1 VCSPNLIEAAKS
13 YFLIIAAIIEE
24 HISVVGEVVDKH
36 DLAIEIAEGDK
47 EGNYLFVRI
56 RRLLRIFH
64 ILSKVLNLGK
74 DMCTSSER
82 W

>member
-1 VCSPNLIEAAKS
+1 LLVIPAV
-13 YFLIIAAIIEE
+13 IEE
-24 HISVVGEVVDKH
+24 HVAMADEVVDKH

>member
-36 DLAIEIAEGDK
+36 DLAIDIAEG
-47 EGNYLFVRI
+47 GI
-56 RRLLRIFH
+56 
-64 ILSKVLNLGK
+64 
-74 DMCTSSER
+74 
-82 W
+82 

>member
-1 VCSPNLIEAAKS
+1 LLVIPAV
-13 YFLIIAAIIEE
+13 IEE
-24 HISVVGEVVDKH
+24 HVAMADEVVGKH

-47 EGNYLFVRI
+47 EGNHLFVRI

-64 ILSKVLNLGK
+64 ISCKVLNLGK